1 MDEHVY
7 RVVRTKMAYIVIMF
21 SKHYKTGVVSLIW
34 LKNSNLVADFLEL
47 ALQFGMILMFAC
59 AFPPAF
65 AFAAVV

>member
-1 MDEHVY
+1 M
-7 RVVRTKMAYIVIMF
+7 I
-21 SKHYKTGVVSLIW
+21 
-34 LKNSNLVADFLEL
+34 ADFLEL

>member
-7 RVVRTKMAYIVIMF
+7 RVVRTKMAYFVI
-21 SKHYKTGVVSLIW
+21 TGVISLIW